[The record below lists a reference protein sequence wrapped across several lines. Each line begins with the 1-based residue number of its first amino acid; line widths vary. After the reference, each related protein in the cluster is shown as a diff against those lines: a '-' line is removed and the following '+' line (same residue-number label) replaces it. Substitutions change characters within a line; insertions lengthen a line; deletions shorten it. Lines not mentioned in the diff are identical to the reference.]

1 MNQEDSMATS
11 VGFTKKEPKQNLTV
25 RVDGSIIEAAK
36 KKNINISE
44 VVRYALEQAIS
55 GKLASKSRKS

>member
-1 MNQEDSMATS
+1 MATS
-11 VGFTKKEPKQNLTV
+11 VGFVKKEPKQNLTV

-55 GKLASKSRKS
+55 GKLASKSKRS

>member
-1 MNQEDSMATS
+1 MQTT
-11 VGFTKKEPKQNLTV
+11 GFTKKEPKVNLTV

-44 VVRYALEQAIS
+44 VVRYALEQAVS
-55 GKLASKSRKS
+55 GKLSAKRK